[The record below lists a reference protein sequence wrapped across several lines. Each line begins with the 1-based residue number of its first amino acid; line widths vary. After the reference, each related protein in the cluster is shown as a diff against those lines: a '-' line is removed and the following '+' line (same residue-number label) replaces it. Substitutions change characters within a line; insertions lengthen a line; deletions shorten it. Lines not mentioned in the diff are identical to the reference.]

1 MRILLVTDS
10 YPPEIRS
17 ASHLMVEL
25 AEELS
30 HRSHRVTV
38 MTTMPEYNLTLDDK
52 NIKLGEFTVEDGVEV
67 IRIKTLP
74 HHNVNYII
82 RGISQLVMPLQF
94 ILKFSKY
101 RLDIDAVI
109 IYSPPLPLGLFGWY
123 LRVKGAYAILNLQ
136 DLFPQNA
143 IDLGILKNK
152 LLIYFYR
159 WIENLIYRNVSAIT
173 VHSIGNKLAVEHCN
187 PKIQKN
193 KVHVLNNWTNVED
206 FSTGP
211 AINDIDYRLRW
222 KIKQK
227 YIALFA
233 GVMGPSQNLELVLK
247 IAKHFTGDNRVL
259 FLMVGDGIER
269 KRLENYALQENLDN
283 VIFQD
288 FVSREC
294 YPSLLRA
301 CSIGLVS
308 LSPENK
314 TPVVPG
320 KILGYMASKM
330 PIAAFLHAKSDG
342 HSIILDSG
350 AGVTANSDNI
360 DSCIAQMT
368 DLLSRADDFHIMG
381 EKGLEYAKEH
391 FSKDKCIS
399 QLEEMLLASLEIS
412 NS

>member
-1 MRILLVTDS
+1 
-10 YPPEIRS
+10 
-17 ASHLMVEL
+17 MVEL

-30 HRSHRVTV
+30 QRSHQVTV
-38 MTTMPEYNLTLDDK
+38 MTTMPEYNLTLDDR
-52 NIKLGEFTVEDGVEV
+52 NIKLREFIAGAGIDV

-94 ILKFSKY
+94 IHKFIKY

-109 IYSPPLPLGLFGWY
+109 IYSPPLPLGLFGLY
-123 LRVKGAYAILNLQ
+123 LRVRGAYTILNLQ

-152 LLIYFYR
+152 LLIRFYR
-159 WIENLIYRNVSAIT
+159 WIENLIYKNVSAIT
-173 VHSIGNKLAVEHCN
+173 VHSIGNKLAVEHCY

-193 KVHVLNNWTNVED
+193 KVHVLNNWTSIED
-206 FSTGP
+206 FSSGP
-211 AINDIDYRLRW
+211 NAHDVDYRLKW

-247 IAKHFTGDNRVL
+247 IAKHFTGDSRVV
-259 FLMVGDGIER
+259 FLMVGDGIE
-269 KRLENYALQENLDN
+269 KKKLENYAHQENLDN
-283 VIFQD
+283 VIFQN
-288 FVSREC
+288 FISRES

-342 HSIILDSG
+342 HAVILESG
-350 AGVTANSDNI
+350 SGVTANSDDI
-360 DSCIAQMT
+360 DSCITQMT
-368 DLLSRADDFHIMG
+368 DLLSRAEDFHIMG
-381 EKGLEYAKEH
+381 EKGFEYAKKH

-399 QLEEMLLASLEIS
+399 QLEEMLLKSLDIA